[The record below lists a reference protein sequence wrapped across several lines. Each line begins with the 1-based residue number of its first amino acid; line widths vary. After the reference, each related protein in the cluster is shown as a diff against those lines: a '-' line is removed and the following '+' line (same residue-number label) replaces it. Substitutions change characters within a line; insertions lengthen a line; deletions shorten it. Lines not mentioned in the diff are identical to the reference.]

1 MRTKKRTKSI
11 VGIIFA
17 FVSIL
22 YAFTGAVFALRRD
35 NSSRKGLSGRID
47 VNLTAGKASAAE
59 IADMSEYD
67 GRKYGIV
74 TPVKS

>member
-47 VNLTAGKASAAE
+47 VNLTAGKAKRGG
-59 IADMSEYD
+59 DC
-67 GRKYGIV
+67 RHVGIRRQ
-74 TPVKS
+74 KIRNRNAR